1 MIDPIKTRNL
11 MQRAQTASR
20 AVDLED
26 AHFALSGR
34 VILHH
39 E

>member
-1 MIDPIKTRNL
+1 MIDPIKTRSL
-11 MQRAQTASR
+11 MQRAQTSSR
-20 AVDLED
+20 AVDLEA
-26 AHFALSGR
+26 AHFTLSGR